1 MSKYL
6 VTSFYTVDTP
16 YEEEAKKRLIPSLL
30 KHGIPHY
37 VVGVKSHGDWRRN
50 IYEKAET
57 ILNAFNRVPAGRAVV
72 WLDADAEVVEKP
84 ALFETL
90 DCDFAYHNR
99 NGNLSSGTMYF
110 GPHFVTQKLLGAWH
124 NKLMWRANNGQW
136 KDATEQAVLKEV
148 LGTFNSVRVVD
159 LPLSYSTIFDGPQ
172 PQEPVVIRH
181 HQASRR
187 LKGSV

>member
-1 MSKYL
+1 MTKYL

-72 WLDADAEVVEKP
+72 WLDAE
-84 ALFETL
+84 ALERRWRV
-90 DCDFAYHNR
+90 H
-99 NGNLSSGTMYF
+99 SHPGTNPLGHF
-110 GPHFVTQKLLGAWH
+110 GPAHRLL
-124 NKLMWRANNGQW
+124 
-136 KDATEQAVLKEV
+136 EV
-148 LGTFNSVRVVD
+148 GVRHD
-159 LPLSYSTIFDGPQ
+159 
-172 PQEPVVIRH
+172 
-181 HQASRR
+181 
-187 LKGSV
+187 